1 MKPSDPLR
9 FFLVAAATLL
19 ALPVFAAFPER
30 PVTILVPFAP
40 GGANDVVVRAIQG
53 PLAEALGQ
61 PIVVENRGGAGGS
74 LGTGYAAR
82 QKPDGYTILMAATGY
97 VVNPSLYDKVHYD
110 PLRDF
115 EPVAEVTTFPVI
127 YAVRPDMGVKS
138 MQELVAY
145 AKKRAGG
152 LNYSTPGA
160 GTLPHL
166 AAELLKLHAGIEM
179 VHIPYPGAAPAAQAL
194 LGKTVDVASISI
206 SVAKP
211 QIEAGNFIG
220 LAVSG
225 AERWPELP
233 DVPTIVEAGFPAALA
248 DTWQGLMVPA
258 GTPKDVV
265 ERLSRATIEV
275 VRRPDVRER
284 LLKAGFHA
292 TGRGPDD
299 FRKRIVEE
307 LPKWKTV
314 IEKGRIK
321 AQ

>member
-1 MKPSDPLR
+1 MR
-9 FFLVAAATLL
+9 LVSLAVAVL
-19 ALPVFAAFPER
+19 ALPTIALAEYPER
-30 PVTILVPFAP
+30 PVTIVVPFAP
-40 GGANDVVVRAIQG
+40 GGANDVVVRAIQQ

-97 VVNPSLYDKVHYD
+97 VVNPSLYDKVYYD
-110 PLRDF
+110 PLKDF

-127 YAVRPDMGVKS
+127 YAVRPDLGVKT
-138 MQELVAY
+138 MDELIAH

-166 AAELLKLHAGIEM
+166 AAELLKLNTGIEM

-211 QIEAGNFIG
+211 QIDAGNFIG

-225 AERWPELP
+225 GERWPELP
-233 DVPTIVEAGFPAALA
+233 NVPTIIEAGVPAALA

-265 ERLSRATIEV
+265 ERLARATIEV
-275 VRRPDVRER
+275 VQRPDVRER

-307 LPKWKTV
+307 LPKWKNV
-314 IEKGRIK
+314 IQKGRI
-321 AQ
+321 AAP